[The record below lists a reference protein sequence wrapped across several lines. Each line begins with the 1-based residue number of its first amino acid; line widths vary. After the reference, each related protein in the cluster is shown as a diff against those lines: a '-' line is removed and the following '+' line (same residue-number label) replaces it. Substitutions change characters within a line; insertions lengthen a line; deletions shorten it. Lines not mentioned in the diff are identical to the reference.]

1 MKNAKILTGIASSSI
16 TAALSF
22 ALLACGD
29 DSTSTSSE
37 PVSGGNGSAA
47 QDSSLL
53 VKDSNLECIYEND
66 EMPAA
71 DASSETDVVNA
82 LRPVA
87 TIYEPDEDGFAFVD
101 MGYVS
106 EFPCGSHY
114 ENLKASVFGDTLFVS
129 GEFVD
134 SYFDCICPMNVSF
147 KVQNNS
153 SFEKVSWISFSDRG
167 TLPLVKENGV
177 GEESSSS
184 EEQGHSSNEEQSS
197 SSVSSSSSFD
207 FHMSSMTCCEDIIQ
221 RTDDVF
227 GMCLDKNVDPMVD
240 AALPP
245 VAYMIPEE
253 GTDSVAIVIEN
264 VSMACEA
271 ISGTTG
277 MIRRPPIKQISVGT
291 NYSYLNVVPKMD
303 ESRVQED
310 CICGARLI
318 FKIEAKSNFISA
330 TTLNV
335 VFDDNTIN
343 EIPIVK
349 EDSTVVVDTIPF
361 ALDSVPEST
370 PTELELNGYARGKC
384 MDNDLAVKP
393 VTKSAVSDL
402 PEARQITY
410 MNGMTV
416 LTLENVMD
424 YCGIDA
430 KVSQKM
436 VGDTLILDYYDQS
449 AVTKCICNFDQIEFL
464 LEPENT
470 AARYVK
476 FKDVVYWIDVIMYE
490 VQFNWKG

>member
-1 MKNAKILTGIASSSI
+1 MKKNSI
-16 TAALSF
+16 FATVTSAAAAMTLSF
-22 ALLACGD
+22 GLLACGD
-29 DSTSTSSE
+29 DSSSTSSE

-114 ENLKASVFGDTLFVS
+114 ENLKASVSGDTLFVS

-153 SFEKVSWISFSDRG
+153 SFEKVSWISFNDRSF
-167 TLPLVKENGV
+167 LPLVKENGV
-177 GEESSSS
+177 GGHSSSS
-184 EEQGHSSNEEQSS
+184 EELSS
-197 SSVSSSSSFD
+197 SSVSSSSQEE
-207 FHMSSMTCCEDIIQ
+207 TVQQINDI
-221 RTDDVF
+221 F
-227 GMCLDKNVDPMVD
+227 GMCLDKKVDPMMD

-245 VAYMIPEE
+245 VAYLGYED
-253 GTDSVAIVIEN
+253 GDDSATVVVEN
-264 VSMACEA
+264 VSMNCRS
-271 ISGTTG
+271 ISGTKSI
-277 MIRRPPIKQISVGT
+277 IRQPIVG
-291 NYSYLNVVPKMD
+291 NIYLSASSDTLYMQQAALDTVNAEP
-303 ESRVQED
+303 D
-310 CICGARLI
+310 CICDSRLI
-318 FKIEAKSNFISA
+318 FKVKADPAFINASLLVA
-330 TTLNV
+330 VRDGDYGNRM
-335 VFDDNTIN
+335 
-343 EIPIVK
+343 EIIKAFPPD
-349 EDSTVVVDTIPF
+349 EQEPRDSIP
-361 ALDSVPEST
+361 AAQDSVPEST
-370 PTELELNGYARGKC
+370 PTDLELKGFERGKC
-384 MDNDLAVKP
+384 MNDDLAAKP
-393 VTKSAVSDL
+393 VAKSAATEL

-410 MNGMTV
+410 MNGETV
-416 LTLENVMD
+416 LTLENVTD

-436 VGDTLILDYYDQS
+436 VGDTLMLDYYDATS
-449 AVTKCICNFDQIEFL
+449 VTKCICNFDKIEFL
-464 LEPENT
+464 IEPENT

-476 FKDVVYWIDVIMYE
+476 FKDVVYWVNVIMYE
-490 VQFNWKG
+490 VDPNWKG

>member
-1 MKNAKILTGIASSSI
+1 MKKNSI
-16 TAALSF
+16 FATVTSAAAAMTLSF
-22 ALLACGD
+22 GLLACGD
-29 DSTSTSSE
+29 DSSSTSSE

-114 ENLKASVFGDTLFVS
+114 ENLKASVSGDTLFVS

-153 SFEKVSWISFSDRG
+153 SFEKVSWISFNDRSF
-167 TLPLVKENGV
+167 LPLVKENGV
-177 GEESSSS
+177 GGHSSSS
-184 EEQGHSSNEEQSS
+184 EELSS
-197 SSVSSSSSFD
+197 SSVSSSSQEE
-207 FHMSSMTCCEDIIQ
+207 TVQQINDI
-221 RTDDVF
+221 F
-227 GMCLDKNVDPMVD
+227 GTCLDKKVDPMLD
-240 AALPP
+240 ATLPP
-245 VAYMIPEE
+245 VAYLGYED
-253 GTDSVAIVIEN
+253 GDDSATVVVEN
-264 VSMACEA
+264 VSMNCRS
-271 ISGTTG
+271 ISGTKSI
-277 MIRRPPIKQISVGT
+277 IRQPIVGNIHISASGDTLYMQQAAMDTV
-291 NYSYLNVVPKMD
+291 NVEP
-303 ESRVQED
+303 D
-310 CICGARLI
+310 CICDSRLI
-318 FKIEAKSNFISA
+318 FKVKADPAFINASLLVA
-330 TTLNV
+330 VRDGDYGNRM
-335 VFDDNTIN
+335 
-343 EIPIVK
+343 EIIKAFPPD
-349 EDSTVVVDTIPF
+349 EQEPRDSIP
-361 ALDSVPEST
+361 AAQDSVPEST
-370 PTELELNGYARGKC
+370 PTDLELNGYARGKC

-393 VTKSAVSDL
+393 VTKSAVSEF
-402 PEARQITY
+402 PEATQITY
-410 MNGMTV
+410 MNGETV
-416 LTLENVMD
+416 LTLENVTD

-436 VGDTLILDYYDQS
+436 VGDTLMLDYYDATS
-449 AVTKCICNFDQIEFL
+449 VTKCICNFDKIEFL

-476 FKDVVYWIDVIMYE
+476 FKDVLYWVNEIRYVVDP
-490 VQFNWKG
+490 NWKG